1 MPTTNLKRI
10 IPPVFS
16 GLLIGLLMPPVEY
29 VAVYLADYGFA
40 RFRQIFVND
49 GYIMGNPWI
58 SIVFVF
64 MVIFSLFLLARFN
77 KTFVAVALSTAIITT
92 ALIYGATTTA
102 PFVLN

>member
-1 MPTTNLKRI
+1 MPNNKLKQI
-10 IPPVFS
+10 ILPVFS
-16 GLLIGLLMPPVEY
+16 GLLIGLLMPPVEF
-29 VAVYLADYGFA
+29 VAVFLADYGFA
-40 RFRQIFVND
+40 RFRQIFVKD

-77 KTFVAVALSTAIITT
+77 KTFAAVAVLTAIITT
-92 ALIYGATTTA
+92 ALIYGATTTT